1 MTDVRIENSW
11 KEHLIDE
18 FSKPYMRDLSTFLR
32 IEKSKNKTIYP
43 PSHLIF
49 NAFELTR
56 FDDVKIVILGQDPYH
71 GKGQAHGLSFS
82 VQKGIRLPP
91 SLQNIYKE
99 LNNDLDIPI
108 SNNGNLSS
116 WCKQGVLL
124 LNSILTVEQG
134 KPASHSN
141 MGWEKFTDRV
151 LETLNNNKSGIV
163 HILWGK
169 KAQEKCSFIDQDS
182 NLVIQSPHPS
192 PYSAHSG
199 FFGSKPFSKANEYL
213 KSNNKKEVNWQIP

>member
-32 IEKSKNKTIYP
+32 QEKNKSKTIYP

-49 NAFELTR
+49 NAFELTK

-82 VQKGIRLPP
+82 VQDGIKLPP

-134 KPASHSN
+134 LS
-141 MGWEKFTDRV
+141 
-151 LETLNNNKSGIV
+151 LI
-163 HILWGK
+163 HIS
-169 KAQEKCSFIDQDS
+169 E
-182 NLVIQSPHPS
+182 PTR
-192 PYSAHSG
+192 PY
-199 FFGSKPFSKANEYL
+199 
-213 KSNNKKEVNWQIP
+213 